1 MEAYREKDAMGRE
14 RIVARELSAYA
25 FVKYGKDAALYNGIF
40 DLETAAGAPI
50 DPKLEDELER
60 ARR

>member
-1 MEAYREKDAMGRE
+1 MGRE